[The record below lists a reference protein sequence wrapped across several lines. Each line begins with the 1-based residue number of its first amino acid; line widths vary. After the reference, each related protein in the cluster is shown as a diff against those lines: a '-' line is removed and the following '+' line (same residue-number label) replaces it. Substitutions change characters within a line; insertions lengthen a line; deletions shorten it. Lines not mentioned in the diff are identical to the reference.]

1 MAFIYLYL
9 CIMTPQELAEMKAY
23 FASKEL
29 PDTLQYN
36 ECTFMTDVRKS
47 VNSDIFI
54 LEKYG
59 FHRTYIASWERLV
72 NVRNMLEEK

>member
-1 MAFIYLYL
+1 
-9 CIMTPQELAEMKAY
+9 MTPEELADIKAY

-29 PDTLQYN
+29 PETLQYN
-36 ECTFMTDVRKS
+36 ECTFMTNVRKS

-59 FHRTYIASWERLV
+59 FHRTYIASWERLT
-72 NVRNMLEEK
+72 NIKKILEAEG